1 MLGVILNGLVDS
13 GDVGVYRVDRNR
25 RLVVLNFLAEII
37 RSLTG
42 GAEAQAT
49 P

>member
-1 MLGVILNGLVDS
+1 VDS
-13 GDVGVYRVDRNR
+13 GEVVVYRVDRNR

-42 GAEAQAT
+42 SAEAQAA